1 MVDPR
6 TSEKSSRISGEKV
19 DTKLLGEEIVLPFSG
34 RKAKNRF
41 MKAPM
46 TERMC
51 EWPENHQEDVV
62 CIWKSSKLCLFG
74 KSLEGDAKL
83 RSGTRLTF
91 VMIDA

>member
-1 MVDPR
+1 MADPR
-6 TSEKSSRISGEKV
+6 TSEKSSRVSGEKV

-41 MKAPM
+41 VKAPM

-62 CIWKSSKLCLFG
+62 CILESSKLRIIGRAWKAMRNCEVG
-74 KSLEGDAKL
+74 QG
-83 RSGTRLTF
+83 
-91 VMIDA
+91 